1 MIYYKVANFRIQRY
15 DMAKDLQ
22 SFQKSKDFL
31 VCIDSDGC
39 AIDSMNIK
47 HFNCFGPRMVDEWNL
62 HDWSDEILE
71 RWNYVN
77 LFSLTRGINRF
88 KGLIKALKEIDAKYV
103 KIEDLESLEH
113 WVETTNELSNNSLSR
128 AIESNPESVCL
139 KKALSWSNQVNASIK
154 QLPEEKVLPFAM
166 VKEALMFAHEKA
178 DIAIVSSANL
188 GAIMDEWQRHGLL
201 PHVDLVLAQDAG
213 TKAFCIQEL
222 LKKGYD
228 KEKVVMC
235 GDAPGDM
242 DAAAVNGVFYYPIK
256 VNLEKESWCEFI
268 DVGFGKLLAGTYG
281 GAYQAEKND
290 EFIKNLSK

>member
-1 MIYYKVANFRIQRY
+1 
-15 DMAKDLQ
+15 MAKDLQ

-47 HFNCFGPRMVDEWNL
+47 HINCFGPRMVDEWDL
-62 HDWSDEILE
+62 HNWSCEILE

-88 KGLIKALKEIDAKYV
+88 KGLIKALKEINEKYV
-103 KIEDLESLEH
+103 KIEDLASLEN
-113 WVETTNELSNNSLSR
+113 WVETTNELSNNSLSK
-128 AIESNPESVCL
+128 AIEKNPQSVCL

-154 QLPEEKVLPFAM
+154 QLPESEVLPFAM
-166 VKEALMFAHEKA
+166 VKEALMFAHQRA

-188 GAIMDEWQRHGLL
+188 GAIMDEWQRHELL

-213 TKAFCIQEL
+213 TKAYCIQEL

-228 KEKVVMC
+228 KKSYPVKL
-235 GDAPGDM
+235 
-242 DAAAVNGVFYYPIK
+242 FY
-256 VNLEKESWCEFI
+256 
-268 DVGFGKLLAGTYG
+268 
-281 GAYQAEKND
+281 
-290 EFIKNLSK
+290 

>member
-1 MIYYKVANFRIQRY
+1 
-15 DMAKDLQ
+15 MAKDLQ

-47 HFNCFGPRMVDEWNL
+47 HINCFGPRMVDEWNL
-62 HDWSDEILE
+62 HNWSSEILE

-88 KGLIKALKEIDAKYV
+88 KGLIKALKEINEKYV
-103 KIEDLESLEH
+103 KIEDLESLEN
-113 WVETTNELSNNSLSR
+113 WVETTNELSNNSLSK
-128 AIESNPESVCL
+128 AIEQNPQSVCL
-139 KKALSWSNQVNASIK
+139 KKSLSWSNQVNASIK
-154 QLPEEKVLPFAM
+154 QLPEAEVLPFAM
-166 VKEALMFAHEKA
+166 VKEALIFAHQRA

-188 GAIMDEWQRHGLL
+188 GAIMDEWQRHELL

-213 TKAFCIQEL
+213 TKAYCIQEL

-228 KEKVVMC
+228 KKKVVMC

-242 DAAAVNGVFYYPIK
+242 DAANVNGVFYYPIK
-256 VNLEKESWCEFI
+256 VNLEKESWSEFI
-268 DVGFGKLLAGTYG
+268 AVGFDRLLQGTYAG
-281 GAYQAEKND
+281 EYQDQKND

>member
-1 MIYYKVANFRIQRY
+1 MSKN
-15 DMAKDLQ
+15 LQ
-22 SFQKSKDFL
+22 SFEKTKDFL

-47 HFNCFGPRMVDEWNL
+47 HINCFGPRMVDEWNL
-62 HDWSDEILE
+62 HDWSSQILE

-88 KGLIKALKEIDAKYV
+88 KGLVTALKEIDEKYI

-113 WVETTNELSNNSLSR
+113 WVKTTNELSNNSLSK
-128 AIESNPESVCL
+128 AIEQTPESICL

-154 QLPEEKVLPFAM
+154 QLPKEEVLPFEM
-166 VKEALMFAHEKA
+166 VKEALIFAHNKA

-188 GAIMDEWQRHGLL
+188 GAIMDEWERHELL

-213 TKAFCIQEL
+213 TKAYCIQEL

-228 KEKVVMC
+228 KKNVVMC
-235 GDAPGDM
+235 GDAPGDL
-242 DAAAVNGVFYYPIK
+242 DAAKANGVFYFPIK
-256 VNLEKESWCEFI
+256 VNLEKESWSEFI
-268 DVGFGKLLAGTYG
+268 ADGFDRLLQGTYE
-281 GAYQAEKND
+281 GAYQNEKND

>member
-1 MIYYKVANFRIQRY
+1 MSKN
-15 DMAKDLQ
+15 LQ
-22 SFQKSKDFL
+22 SFKKTKDFL

-47 HFNCFGPRMVDEWNL
+47 HINCFGPRMVDEWNL
-62 HDWSDEILE
+62 HDWSSQILE

-88 KGLIKALKEIDAKYV
+88 KGLVTALKEIDEKYI

-113 WVETTNELSNNSLSR
+113 WVKTTNELSNNSLSK
-128 AIESNPESVCL
+128 AIEQTPESICL

-154 QLPEEKVLPFAM
+154 QLPKEEVLPFEM
-166 VKEALMFAHEKA
+166 VKEALIFAHNKA

-188 GAIMDEWQRHGLL
+188 GAIMDEWERHELL

-213 TKAFCIQEL
+213 TKAYCIQEL

-228 KEKVVMC
+228 KKNVVMC
-235 GDAPGDM
+235 GDAPGDL
-242 DAAAVNGVFYYPIK
+242 DAAKANGVFYFPIK
-256 VNLEKESWCEFI
+256 VNLEKESWSEFI
-268 DVGFGKLLAGTYG
+268 ADGFDRLLQGTYE
-281 GAYQAEKND
+281 GAYQNEKND

>member
-1 MIYYKVANFRIQRY
+1 
-15 DMAKDLQ
+15 MAKDLQ

-47 HFNCFGPRMVDEWNL
+47 HINCFGPRMVDEWNL
-62 HDWSDEILE
+62 HNWSCEILE

-88 KGLIKALKEIDAKYV
+88 KGLIKALKEINEKYV
-103 KIEDLESLEH
+103 KIEDLESLEN
-113 WVETTNELSNNSLSR
+113 WVETTNELSNNSLSK
-128 AIESNPESVCL
+128 AIEQNPQSVCL

-154 QLPEEKVLPFAM
+154 QLPEAEVLPFAM
-166 VKEALMFAHEKA
+166 VKEALMFAHQRA

-188 GAIMDEWQRHGLL
+188 GAIMDEWQRHELL

-213 TKAFCIQEL
+213 TKAYCIQEL

-228 KEKVVMC
+228 KNNVVMC

-242 DAAAVNGVFYYPIK
+242 DAANVNGVLYYPIK
-256 VNLEKESWCEFI
+256 VNLEKESWSEFI
-268 DVGFGKLLAGTYG
+268 AVGFDRLLQGTYAG
-281 GAYQAEKND
+281 EYQDQKND